1 MANRHVAYRQMHN
14 RPGRHK
20 GKTDGQTDMLISGEQ
35 YTVTFKNKKHISVR
49 VTSVLE

>member
-14 RPGRHK
+14 RHK